1 MEVLRLK
8 DAVFF
13 EIKFGSI
20 SLDRMRLE
28 ALDDLTTCEI
38 VDPVPLKHVFQSE
51 DSGCSFPYCTIGRFE
66 MENDGEHCEARGKN
80 S

>member
-8 DAVFF
+8 DAVFL

-20 SLDRMRLE
+20 SLGRMRLE
-28 ALDDLTTCEI
+28 ALDDLTTCND
-38 VDPVPLKHVFQSE
+38 VDPVPLKQVFQCE
-51 DSGCSFPYCTIGRFE
+51 DSGCPFPYCTIGCFE
-66 MENDGEHCEARGKN
+66 MKNDGENYEAKGKN

>member
-8 DAVFF
+8 DAVFL

-20 SLDRMRLE
+20 SLDHMRLE
-28 ALDDLTTCEI
+28 ALEDLTTCEI
-38 VDPVPLKHVFQSE
+38 IDPFPLKQVFQCE
-51 DSGCSFPYCTIGRFE
+51 DSGCPFPYCTIGRVE

>member
-28 ALDDLTTCEI
+28 ALDDLTTCDD
-38 VDPVPLKHVFQSE
+38 VDPVPLKQVFQCE
-51 DSGCSFPYCTIGRFE
+51 DSG
-66 MENDGEHCEARGKN
+66 
-80 S
+80 